1 MEKYMAKKEQ
11 NTAQLQIRI
20 QPSLY
25 DRLKKVCD
33 CKYKSISGAMK
44 DLIVKFV
51 EENETK

>member
-1 MEKYMAKKEQ
+1 MEKHMTKKEQ

-33 CKYKSISGAMK
+33 KKYKSISGAMK

-51 EENETK
+51 EDNEIK